1 EHMYT
6 KGQPN
11 SLTKS
16 FLDYVLSDAVQ
27 DSLVQKM
34 GYISVNQMN
43 VERDADGRVTTK

>member
-1 EHMYT
+1 MYT

-27 DSLVQKM
+27 DSLVQ
-34 GYISVNQMN
+34 YSIFLFNQMN